1 MKTLDT
7 LIRVH
12 KQVLDEKR
20 VRLAA
25 IEIERDRLHTAIDG
39 LATEFA
45 AEKAAA
51 ASSLDAARTFPAYA
65 VGIRKRQQEYEQ
77 AIADL
82 APQVAQAAEAV
93 AEAYRELK
101 KYEISR
107 ELRLERENALEA
119 RREQARLDEVG
130 NTVWRR
136 DGAI

>member
-12 KQVLDEKR
+12 KQALDERR
-20 VRLAA
+20 VRLSA
-25 IEIERDRLHTAIDG
+25 IEIERDRLHAAIDS

-45 AEKAAA
+45 AEKVAAA
-51 ASSLDAARTFPAYA
+51 KSLDAARTFPAYA
-65 VGIRKRQQEYEQ
+65 DGMRKRQHEYEQ

-82 APQVAQAAEAV
+82 APHVAQAAEAV

-107 ELRLERENALEA
+107 ELRLDRENALEA
-119 RREQARLDEVG
+119 RREQALLDEVG
-130 NTVWRR
+130 NAVWRR